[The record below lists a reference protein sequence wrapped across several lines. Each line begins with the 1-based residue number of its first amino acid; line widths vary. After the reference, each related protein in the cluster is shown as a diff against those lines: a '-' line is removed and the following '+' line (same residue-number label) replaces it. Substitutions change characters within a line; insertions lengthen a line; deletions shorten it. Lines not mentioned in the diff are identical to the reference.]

1 MSEKNT
7 GVIKEVKG
15 PVVDIEFP
23 GGKLPAIYNAIRVT
37 NKLISDKE
45 DNLVVE
51 VAQHLGD
58 NMVRCISM
66 DTTEGLSRGIACHD
80 TGKPIQAPVGPE
92 CLGRIINVIGEP
104 VDEAGPI
111 GAKKFYN
118 IHKEPP
124 TFENQSTKLEPLF
137 TGIKVIDLL
146 APYLKGGKIG

>member
-1 MSEKNT
+1 MSEKNI
-7 GVIKEVKG
+7 GIIREVKG

-23 GGKLPAIYNAIRVT
+23 GGQLPAIYNAIRVT

-45 DNLVVE
+45 GNLVVE
-51 VAQHLGD
+51 VAKHLGD

-66 DTTEGLSRGIACHD
+66 DTTEGLSRGIDCYD

-111 GAKKFYN
+111 GAKKYYD
-118 IHKEPP
+118 IHREPP
-124 TFENQSTKLEPLF
+124 SFEDQSTKLEPLF
-137 TGIKVIDLL
+137 TGI
-146 APYLKGGKIG
+146 